1 MSEGNQNDLVDV
13 VLREF
18 NLGKFNLGKYIYDI
32 LHTLGRL

>member
-18 NLGKFNLGKYIYDI
+18 NLGKFNLGKYNYDI